1 MRRVRP
7 HPARHKSRFHI
18 DIRRRVCRH
27 LEMDITGSVVIVAL
41 LAVPGTAVLL
51 IGLLVLSAVVEE
63 KILCPRALIVRVAR
77 GGSTSAE
84 YTEAFVTREV
94 DRLLRTSPR

>member
-7 HPARHKSRFHI
+7 LAARHKRRLHVE
-18 DIRRRVCRH
+18 IRRRVCRH
-27 LEMDITGSVVIVAL
+27 VGLDITEAVVIVAL

-51 IGLLVLSAVVEE
+51 IGLLALSAVVEAR
-63 KILCPRALIVRVAR
+63 ILCPRSLIMRVAR

-84 YTEAFVTREV
+84 YTEAFVAREFE
-94 DRLLRTSPR
+94 RLLRTSPR